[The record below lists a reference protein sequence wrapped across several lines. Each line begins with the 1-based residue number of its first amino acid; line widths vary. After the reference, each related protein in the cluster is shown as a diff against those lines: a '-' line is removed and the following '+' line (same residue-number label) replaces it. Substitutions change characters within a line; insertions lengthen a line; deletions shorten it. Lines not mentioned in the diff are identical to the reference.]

1 MNRYDF
7 NLIHSFIDTKNP
19 KPELNYALVMQDGIC
34 ATDTQKAIKYHILM
48 LDCSGVLA
56 SKKIV
61 KCVAS
66 MMGKDDTA
74 SIGADGVVYISQGDK
89 ISLDNRDVDFKY
101 PDIHRVLD
109 EKLQYV
115 FELDDISDLH
125 FELTQKE
132 CFIDDVHLNP
142 IIEYG
147 GCSKYVISYNKQEVT
162 ADTTNTGRV
171 KIVGIHNVDDEV
183 DAVKF
188 TAMIMGREFK
198 TQAKE
203 QLLLDL

>member
-1 MNRYDF
+1 MTKDDF
-7 NLIHSFIDTKNP
+7 NLIHSFIDTKNV
-19 KPELNYALVMQDGIC
+19 KFELNYALVMKDGVC
-34 ATDTQKAIKYHILM
+34 ATDTRKAIKYHIPM
-48 LDCSGVLA
+48 LECNGVLA
-56 SKKIV
+56 SKKVV
-61 KCVAS
+61 KCVAN
-66 MMGKDDTA
+66 MMDKVDTA
-74 SIGADGVVYISQGDK
+74 SIGADGVVYIEAGDK
-89 ISLDNRDVDFKY
+89 ISLDNKNDNFKY
-101 PDIHRVLD
+101 PDIDKILN
-109 EKLQYV
+109 EKLQYG

-132 CFIDDVHLNP
+132 CFIDDIHLNP

-147 GCSKYVISYNKQEVT
+147 GCIKYIISFNKQEVT

-188 TAMIMGREFK
+188 TAMISGREFK

-203 QLLLDL
+203 QLLMEL